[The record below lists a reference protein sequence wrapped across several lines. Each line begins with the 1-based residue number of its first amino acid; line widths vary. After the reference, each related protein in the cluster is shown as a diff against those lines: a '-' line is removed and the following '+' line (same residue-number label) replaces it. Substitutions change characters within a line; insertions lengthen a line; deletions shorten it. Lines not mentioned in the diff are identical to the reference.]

1 MERELGKML
10 GQRVLVTGAGTGI
23 GRGIALELARH
34 GADVVLHYSHNEQG
48 VSQACGE
55 LRESGRRVTS
65 IQADFRKL
73 EDVERLAEEAI
84 QFLGG
89 IDVVVNNA
97 GITHN
102 VPIEEITPNHFD
114 TLFHVNVRAQM
125 FLTKAVVPTMAKQGR
140 GVIINIT
147 SVHAFAGMTGH
158 PVYAATKGAIVAYT
172 REVAL
177 ELIPKGIRVNAIAPG
192 WVRVANQ
199 ESVLGGDFDWKK
211 ETSIVPVGYAAE
223 PEDIGRIVMFL
234 CSDDSRFILGQTII
248 ADGGQLSIM
257 PLTGDFREPRTHQF
271 GTQYVD

>member
-1 MERELGKML
+1 MGPETGRMQGR
-10 GQRVLVTGAGTGI
+10 RVLVTGAGTGI
-23 GRGIALELARH
+23 GRGIALELGRH
-34 GADVVLHYSHNEQG
+34 GADVVLHYSHNEQS
-48 VSQACGE
+48 VTQACDE
-55 LRESGRRVTS
+55 LRNSGCRATA

-73 EDVERLAEEAI
+73 EDVERLAADAI

-102 VPIEEITPNHFD
+102 LPIEEITATHFD

-125 FLTKAVVPTMAKQGR
+125 FLTKAVVPTMAKQGQ

-199 ESVLGGDFDWKK
+199 ESVLGADFDWAK
-211 ETSIVPVGYAAE
+211 ETSVVPTGYAAD
-223 PEDIGRIVMFL
+223 PADIGRIVMFL
-234 CSDDSRFILGQTII
+234 ASDDSRFILGQTII

-257 PLTGDFREPRTHQF
+257 PLTGDFRQPRAHRF
-271 GTQYVD
+271 GAQYVD

>member
-1 MERELGKML
+1 MGQDSDRMH

-23 GRGIALELARH
+23 GRGIASEVARH
-34 GADVVLHYSHNEQG
+34 GADVVLHYSHNGQG
-48 VSQACGE
+48 VSQLCQE
-55 LRESGRRVTS
+55 LQAKGRKAKS
-65 IQADFRKL
+65 IQADFRHL
-73 EDVERLAEEAI
+73 EDVERLAREAI
-84 QFLGG
+84 DFLGG

-102 VPIEEITPNHFD
+102 LPIEEITPTHFD

-125 FLTKAVVPTMAKQGR
+125 FLTKAVVPTMSRQGH

-199 ESVLGGDFDWKK
+199 ESVLGASFDWEK
-211 ETSIVPVGYAAE
+211 ETEIVPVGFAAD

-234 CSDDSRFILGQTII
+234 CSDDSRFILGQTIV

-257 PLTGDFREPRTHQF
+257 PLTGDFRQARAHKF
-271 GTQYVD
+271 GAQYVE